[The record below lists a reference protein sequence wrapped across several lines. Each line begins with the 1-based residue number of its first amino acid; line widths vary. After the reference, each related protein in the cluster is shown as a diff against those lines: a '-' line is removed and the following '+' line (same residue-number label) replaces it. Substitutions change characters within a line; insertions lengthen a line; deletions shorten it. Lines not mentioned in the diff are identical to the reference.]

1 MPRTGQKGKIMKVF
15 TDTYNLIIGAFIAA
29 MTAVFGVHWYVFAA
43 YMALNIMDWLT
54 GWYKFRKRREESS
67 KVGLKGIMKKLGYW
81 VIVAV
86 SFLMST
92 VFVRLG
98 RDILGINLDFLMMIG
113 WLTLACLMINEIR
126 SIFDNLIKSGHNIP
140 SVLVSGLKIADEM
153 INREE
158 KKNE

>member
-1 MPRTGQKGKIMKVF
+1 MPETGWKGKIMKAF
-15 TDTYNLIIGAFIAA
+15 TDTYNIIIGAFITA

-54 GWYKFRKRREESS
+54 GWYKSRKKKKESS
-67 KVGLKGIMKKLGYW
+67 RAGLKGILKKLGYW
-81 VIVAV
+81 IIIAV

-98 RDILGINLDFLMMIG
+98 KDILGINLDFLTMIG
-113 WLTLACLMINEIR
+113 WFTLACLMVNEVR
-126 SIFDNLIKSGHNIP
+126 SIFENLVECGYNIP
-140 SVLVSGLKIADEM
+140 SVLINGMEIADEM